1 MRIKPTLD
9 KVVAEVQKADSIS
22 IGGIIL
28 AGGSKESQPITAV
41 VIAEG
46 PGTYT
51 PDGKLVKMT
60 IHVGD
65 TILIP
70 KDAGT
75 HFKKDGKEYVAVSQS
90 EVLATV
96 YPNG

>member
-1 MRIKPTLD
+1 MKIRPTLD
-9 KVVAEVQKADSIS
+9 KVVAEVQKSDSVS

-28 AGGSKESQPITAV
+28 AGGSKENQPITAK

-70 KDAGT
+70 RDAGT
-75 HFKKDGKEYVAVSQS
+75 HFKKDGKEYVVISQA
-90 EVLATV
+90 EILATI
-96 YPNG
+96 YPNT